1 MSKKKNKNKK
11 GGVRTVSK
19 GIAAAALATVGLMA
33 GFGNANDPITGAGLS
48 ANNSLVLRNSEQGKS
63 EVFNHWSSKIEQ
75 GNEVQESEEFNAGDG
90 FYSSEMVS
98 PAGNSNTIGE
108 NQPDNS
114 SLTKK
119 LSHVDKFRSVVEK
132 SMENDVNEQYV
143 TPYSQ
148 HALTKN
154 RHKLSPLR
162 KQRNVDSGSIKQS
175 SFVEKFRNVVEKS
188 MENADRNH
196 LQPTMVNTNGIRLEP
211 IKDHNSYVEKL
222 EKILKETEK
231 LKK

>member
-1 MSKKKNKNKK
+1 MSKKKNKSKK
-11 GGVRTVSK
+11 GGIRTVSK

-48 ANNSLVLRNSEQGKS
+48 ANDSLVLRNSEQSKS
-63 EVFNHWSSKIEQ
+63 EVLNHWSSKIEQ

-90 FYSSEMVS
+90 FYSSEVFS
-98 PAGNSNTIGE
+98 SAGNTSTIGE
-108 NQPDNS
+108 NKPDNS

-119 LSHVDKFRSVVEK
+119 LSHVDKFRNVVGKTRED
-132 SMENDVNEQYV
+132 DVNEQYV
-143 TPYSQ
+143 RHYSQ
-148 HALTKN
+148 NALTKN
-154 RHKLSPLR
+154 HRKLSPLR

-175 SFVEKFRNVVEKS
+175 SFVEKFRNVVEQS
-188 MENADRNH
+188 RENADRNH
-196 LQPTMVNTNGIRLEP
+196 VPPTMVNTNGIRLEP

-222 EKILKETEK
+222 EKILKEIEK